1 MMEEFQDFIGLA
13 VSGKTFN
20 QIQLLIMEAILMTSS
35 FLLLV
40 EKDGDL
46 WSMHLA
52 TVQLILMVGIA
63 INFSGTQ
70 NTFNVISM
78 YSYLEFL

>member
-1 MMEEFQDFIGLA
+1 MMEEFQDFIGIA
-13 VSGKTFN
+13 VSGKIFN